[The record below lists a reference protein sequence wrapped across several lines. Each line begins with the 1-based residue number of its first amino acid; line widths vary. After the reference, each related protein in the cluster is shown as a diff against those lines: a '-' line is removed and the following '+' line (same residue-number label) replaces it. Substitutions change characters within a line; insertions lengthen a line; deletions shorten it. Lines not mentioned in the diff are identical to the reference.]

1 MVFIWIPIKGWEHLD
16 GCGFDLILKCWDIG
30 YLNTRRWVV
39 GGRNEVV
46 LHLPRLIIKNGILLT
61 LVLSHGVQMVLVI
74 SHEVPLKK
82 VQVSFNF

>member
-1 MVFIWIPIKGWEHLD
+1 MD

-39 GGRNEVV
+39 GGKNEVV
-46 LHLPRLIIKNGILLT
+46 LHLSRLIVKNGIILT
-61 LVLSHGVQMVLVI
+61 LVLNHGVWMVLV
-74 SHEVPLKK
+74 SNHEVSLKK